1 MRKPARS
8 ALTMIVTICVLF
20 FSLPVSALDRV
31 IMEPEVFV
39 ANAFSNKPLVKT
51 IWLTKNVES
60 QVMTILGHAPT
71 QLRQRYW
78 SDGVKTLWILE
89 EIGKEDLIT
98 AGFIVMDGKIDQAK
112 VLVYR
117 ESRGME
123 IKYPAFLNQFKGLSN
138 TSDNRLE
145 HSVDGI
151 SGATLSVHAM
161 ERMARLALY
170 YDQLSK
176 AK

>member
-1 MRKPARS
+1 MRKS
-8 ALTMIVTICVLF
+8 ALSALMMIMTIYILF
-20 FSLPVSALDRV
+20 YSLSVRALDRV
-31 IMEPEVFV
+31 ILEPEAFV
-39 ANAFSNKPLVKT
+39 ANAFSAKPQVKT

-78 SDGVKTLWILE
+78 SDGFKTLWILE
-89 EIGKEDLIT
+89 EVGKEDLIT
-98 AGFIVMDGKIDQAK
+98 AGFIVVDGKIDQAK

-123 IKYPAFLNQFKGLSN
+123 IKYPAFLNQFKGLHI